1 MNKKFFF
8 SLILACV
15 LTTAVVF
22 QVIAGAV
29 FDYGTL
35 AGKAE
40 GDPPPP
46 EGTVNWVAWWDEDNG
61 IPYEILTEDNTNCI
75 DGEDLGYSKVII
87 PPNDLVRW
95 QIQIENFLYEPPT
108 NRDKPIY
115 MVFGGLGKDWSGTI
129 WKYTIPRWV
138 ITQSITD
145 HGIVP
150 IHTTEGAAC
159 PTIQEQPVYGEER
172 TVMFWGEPGYYHFYR
187 SQNGSGHSSNNA
199 SNGRYF
205 YLFSTT
211 TDESGVGV
219 FTDSESWDLENW
231 YLVIQ
236 YDPETK
242 EIIGCHSEPT
252 KPTSVRI
259 PEFSSEFDFD
269 NKEIR
274 LFWETTAND
283 YDILGFNLSRSG
295 SDGISIKLTDLLP
308 MLPGQTEYTFTDT
321 NIQLGETYHYTLK
334 VLLSNMRDEDID
346 TISQRAGYV
355 LFMPL
360 IQ

>member
-1 MNKKFFF
+1 MVNQFRKSSGKKEFEPMNKKFFF

-61 IPYEILTEDNTNCI
+61 IPYEILTE
-75 DGEDLGYSKVII
+75 
-87 PPNDLVRW
+87 
-95 QIQIENFLYEPPT
+95 
-108 NRDKPIY
+108 DKPIY

-172 TVMFWGEPGYYHFYR
+172 TVMFWGEPGYYHVYR